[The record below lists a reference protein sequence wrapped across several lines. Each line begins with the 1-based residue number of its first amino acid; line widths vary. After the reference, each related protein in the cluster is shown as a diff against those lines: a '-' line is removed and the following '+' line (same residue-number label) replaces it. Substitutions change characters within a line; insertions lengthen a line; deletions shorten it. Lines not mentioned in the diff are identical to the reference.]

1 MDCDLYISS
10 IQAMEWLFANKLVAP
25 GTVFGYDDWYS
36 KPCLQF
42 KASTEVR
49 RVSSE
54 IEQFGGEAR
63 AHVEI
68 ARKYK
73 VDFACLCGPCVP
85 VSASERTR
93 GFRPYF
99 VVRSIGER
107 VNTGYDLHDAALRG
121 FLQRKC
127 IGGEMV

>member
-1 MDCDLYISS
+1 MRRDTAEMPSS
-10 IQAMEWLFANKLVAP
+10 WHRVDVPLSRRAVREITPATCHRFILSLKGTQFLSGLSKLVLLC
-25 GTVFGYDDWYS
+25 T
-36 KPCLQF
+36 
-42 KASTEVR
+42 
-49 RVSSE
+49 
-54 IEQFGGEAR
+54 
-63 AHVEI
+63 
-68 ARKYK
+68 
-73 VDFACLCGPCVP
+73 DFACLCGPCVP